1 VDWNRAPDTWFFAGK
16 ELGLVGAPTEVAGD
30 HHFDIDHDH
39 KASCAF
45 VREATMGTIKFLD
58 PRAAVNPTERGLVAG
73 LDTLEGKVIGIID
86 NGQANSTTMFQELA
100 KLIEQKLNAREV
112 LFKTKPTHMQGA
124 PKAIM
129 DEFARRCDA
138 VITGL
143 GA

>member
-1 VDWNRAPDTWFFAGK
+1 M
-16 ELGLVGAPTEVAGD
+16 
-30 HHFDIDHDH
+30 
-39 KASCAF
+39 
-45 VREATMGTIKFLD
+45 ATLKMLD
-58 PRAAVNPTERGLVAG
+58 PRGSVNTKDRPSVPG

-100 KLIEQKLNAREV
+100 KLLEENYRPAEV

-124 PKAIM
+124 PKSIM
-129 DEFARRCDA
+129 EEFISRCDA

>member
-1 VDWNRAPDTWFFAGK
+1 M
-16 ELGLVGAPTEVAGD
+16 
-30 HHFDIDHDH
+30 
-39 KASCAF
+39 
-45 VREATMGTIKFLD
+45 ATLKMLD
-58 PRAAVNPTERGLVAG
+58 PRGSVSLKDRPQMPG
-73 LDTLEGKVIGIID
+73 LDTLEAKIVGIID

-100 KLIEQKLNAREV
+100 KLLQEKYRPAEV

-129 DEFARRCDA
+129 EEFASRCDA

>member
-1 VDWNRAPDTWFFAGK
+1 MA
-16 ELGLVGAPTEVAGD
+16 
-30 HHFDIDHDH
+30 
-39 KASCAF
+39 
-45 VREATMGTIKFLD
+45 TIKFLD
-58 PRAAVNPTERGLVAG
+58 PRVAINPKDRPLVPG

-100 KLIEQKLNAREV
+100 QLMQEKFHTKEV

-124 PKAIM
+124 PKPIM
-129 DEFARRCDA
+129 EEILNRCDT

>member
-1 VDWNRAPDTWFFAGK
+1 MA
-16 ELGLVGAPTEVAGD
+16 
-30 HHFDIDHDH
+30 
-39 KASCAF
+39 
-45 VREATMGTIKFLD
+45 TIKFLD
-58 PRAAVNPTERGLVAG
+58 PRVTINPKDQPLVPG

-100 KLIEQKLNAREV
+100 QLMQEKFHTKEV

-124 PKAIM
+124 PKPIM
-129 DEFARRCDA
+129 EEILNRCDA

>member
-1 VDWNRAPDTWFFAGK
+1 MA
-16 ELGLVGAPTEVAGD
+16 
-30 HHFDIDHDH
+30 
-39 KASCAF
+39 
-45 VREATMGTIKFLD
+45 TIKFLD
-58 PRAAVNPTERGLVAG
+58 PRVTINPKDRPLVPG

-100 KLIEQKLNAREV
+100 QLIQESFHTKEV

-124 PKAIM
+124 PKPIM
-129 DEFARRCDA
+129 EEILNRCDA

>member
-1 VDWNRAPDTWFFAGK
+1 M
-16 ELGLVGAPTEVAGD
+16 
-30 HHFDIDHDH
+30 
-39 KASCAF
+39 
-45 VREATMGTIKFLD
+45 ATLKMLD
-58 PRAAVNPTERGLVAG
+58 PRGSVNAKDRPLVPG

-100 KLIEQKLNAREV
+100 KLLEEKYRPAEV

-124 PKAIM
+124 PKPIM
-129 DEFARRCDA
+129 EEFISRCDA